1 MPSVAEVTVAAVASL
16 MAVPVPPVQ
25 VALAFAA
32 SWELAAGP
40 VRATTRATAGSV
52 PIMHPWVAQLA
63 MPVVQPVST
72 ATTIT
77 VASLGAIVDRA
88 STAAVAVATTA
99 TAIDSSLELGRKPMG
114 LAVAFE
120 VAAGP
125 WAYSRHR
132 AS

>member
-1 MPSVAEVTVAAVASL
+1 MPSVTEVTVTAVASL
-16 MAVPVPPVQ
+16 MAEPIPLVQ
-25 VALAFAA
+25 AALAFAA
-32 SWELAAGP
+32 SRELAAGP

-77 VASLGAIVDRA
+77 VASSGAIVDRA
-88 STAAVAVATTA
+88 STAAVATTA

>member
-1 MPSVAEVTVAAVASL
+1 MPSVAEVPVAAVASL
-16 MAVPVPPVQ
+16 MAVPIPPVQ

-40 VRATTRATAGSV
+40 VRATTRVTAGSA
-52 PIMHPWVAQLA
+52 PTMHPWVAQLA
-63 MPVVQPVST
+63 MPVVRPVST

-88 STAAVAVATTA
+88 STAAVATTA

>member
-1 MPSVAEVTVAAVASL
+1 MPSVTEVTVAAVVSL
-16 MAVPVPPVQ
+16 MAVPIPPVQ
-25 VALAFAA
+25 AALAFAA
-32 SWELAAGP
+32 SRELAAGP
-40 VRATTRATAGSV
+40 VRATTRATAGSA
-52 PIMHPWVAQLA
+52 PIMHLWIAQLA

-77 VASLGAIVDRA
+77 VASLGTIVDRA
-88 STAAVAVATTA
+88 STATAAVATTA

-114 LAVAFE
+114 LAAAFE

-125 WAYSRHR
+125 WAYSRHW